1 MLRNIDDHLPFIGMP
16 KVSKKVVAIVTRVR
30 VLDESGGGSGA
41 ESFHESFDALAQAI
55 RRARGA
61 PARDAED
68 LSLSQYALVRA
79 LAERSDVRIGDLA
92 GEAAVTPSTATR
104 ILDTLERR
112 ALVRRGRAPG
122 DRRGVTVTLTDRGRQ
137 ALERHDSWLRGR
149 QQAFFATLPDS
160 QRALA
165 PDLLRRLAVLIDELA
180 AGPVDAA

>member
-1 MLRNIDDHLPFIGMP
+1 MT
-16 KVSKKVVAIVTRVR
+16 VVAIVTSVR
-30 VLDESGGGSGA
+30 SIDELGGGSGA

-79 LAERSDVRIGDLA
+79 LADRSDVRIGDLA
-92 GEAAVTPSTATR
+92 GEAAIAPSTATR

-112 ALVRRGRAPG
+112 AIVRRSRAPG
-122 DRRGVTVTLTDRGRQ
+122 DRRVVTVALTERGRM
-137 ALERHDSWLRGR
+137 ALERRDAWLRGR
-149 QQAFFATLPDS
+149 QQAFLATLPDA

-180 AGPVDAA
+180 AGAVDAS

>member
-1 MLRNIDDHLPFIGMP
+1 MG
-16 KVSKKVVAIVTRVR
+16 V
-30 VLDESGGGSGA
+30 

-79 LAERSDVRIGDLA
+79 LADRSDARIGDLA
-92 GEAAVTPSTATR
+92 GEAAITPSTATR

-112 ALVRRGRAPG
+112 ALIRRRREPG
-122 DRRGVTVTLTDRGRQ
+122 DRRVVTVTLTERGRM
-137 ALERHDSWLRGR
+137 ALERRDAWLRGR
-149 QQAFFATLPDS
+149 QQAFLSTLPDA
-160 QRALA
+160 QRAFA

-180 AGPVDAA
+180 AGPADA

>member
-1 MLRNIDDHLPFIGMP
+1 MT
-16 KVSKKVVAIVTRVR
+16 VVAIVTSVR
-30 VLDESGGGSGA
+30 VLDEFAGGIGA

-92 GEAAVTPSTATR
+92 GEAAITPSTATR

-112 ALVRRGRAPG
+112 SLIRRRREPG
-122 DRRGVTVTLTDRGRQ
+122 DRRVVTVTLTERGRM
-137 ALERHDSWLRGR
+137 ALERRDTWLRGR
-149 QQAFFATLPDS
+149 QQAFFATLPDA

-180 AGPVDAA
+180 AGPADA

>member
-1 MLRNIDDHLPFIGMP
+1 MT
-16 KVSKKVVAIVTRVR
+16 VVAIVTKVR
-30 VLDESGGGSGA
+30 VIDESGGGPGA
-41 ESFHESFDALAQAI
+41 DSFHESFDALTQAI

-92 GEAAVTPSTATR
+92 GEAAITPSTATR

-112 ALVRRGRAPG
+112 ALVRRKRAPG
-122 DRRGVTVTLTDRGRQ
+122 DRRGVTVTLTDRGRL
-137 ALERHDSWLRGR
+137 ALERRDAWLRGR

-160 QRALA
+160 QRSLA

-180 AGPVDAA
+180 AGPVDAT